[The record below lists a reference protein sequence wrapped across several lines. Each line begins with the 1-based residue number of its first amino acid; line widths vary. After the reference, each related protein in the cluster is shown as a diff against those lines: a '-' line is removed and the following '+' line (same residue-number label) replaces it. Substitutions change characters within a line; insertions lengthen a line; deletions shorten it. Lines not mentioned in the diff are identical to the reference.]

1 MLSEGAA
8 APEMESNNGNET
20 MDEELANDQSIEAK
34 IEREVL
40 RVTRIV
46 EKKMDNKLEK
56 SKDHSIKLLKNLQ
69 SKSDEEMNE
78 RAD

>member
-1 MLSEGAA
+1 
-8 APEMESNNGNET
+8 
-20 MDEELANDQSIEAK
+20 
-34 IEREVL
+34 
-40 RVTRIV
+40 VTRIV